1 MYAAVGSVGAGVDIH
16 SIKCYREAVVDC
28 WGSFWVV
35 YSPAGG
41 YLSLKRMCVC
51 FSTQAHTRRVYFW
64 KRFQFLSRFGL
75 FSPLLSCTTKTLY
88 INKFPRCT
96 FCSRAPYYYFLVVV
110 ITLLQNFR
118 ARSYKKK
125 WRIYAKN
132 PSFTSLNPFEN
143 NAKMD
148 MYSLTDKEKEIY
160 REEKT
165 VPHWTFKK
173 KGYFGYFLSVKKNF
187 AVRLLLHVEDVI
199 VLAICHG
206 SGWDLWKLDSRLL
219 LSKKKDVRWHH

>member
-1 MYAAVGSVGAGVDIH
+1 MSCLFTGWWIFISRAYVCALVPKLIH
-16 SIKCYREAVVDC
+16 
-28 WGSFWVV
+28 G
-35 YSPAGG
+35 
-41 YLSLKRMCVC
+41 
-51 FSTQAHTRRVYFW
+51 VYFW

-96 FCSRAPYYYFLVVV
+96 FCSRAPYYYYFLVVV

-125 WRIYAKN
+125 WRIYIQRTRVL
-132 PSFTSLNPFEN
+132 PRYYPFEN

-165 VPHWTFKK
+165 VPH
-173 KGYFGYFLSVKKNF
+173 
-187 AVRLLLHVEDVI
+187 
-199 VLAICHG
+199 
-206 SGWDLWKLDSRLL
+206 
-219 LSKKKDVRWHH
+219 